1 LSRNPIAIAPRFT
14 LVFCEPHVFSRLD
27 LCYNTGDEFN
37 REFDWDF
44 VPRFDYDG
52 CRYDDNWLAS
62 ESACKS
68 KGRCGLDL
76 SQLLDRV
83 ARMALQGC
91 LQEMRILSELFRFLL
106 SERRPRALSA
116 SNSYNRARL
125 ENKTRF

>member
-1 LSRNPIAIAPRFT
+1 
-14 LVFCEPHVFSRLD
+14 VFCEPHVFSRLD

-44 VPRFDYDG
+44 VPRFDYNG

-62 ESACKS
+62 ESARKS
-68 KGRCGLDL
+68 KGSLDL

-91 LQEMRILSELFRFLL
+91 LQEMRLLSELFRFLL
-106 SERRPRALSA
+106 KRAGPERFPLRS
-116 SNSYNRARL
+116 SYNRARL

>member
-1 LSRNPIAIAPRFT
+1 
-14 LVFCEPHVFSRLD
+14 VFCEPHVFSRLD

-68 KGRCGLDL
+68 KADAASICPNCSTELRGWRCKVVCKKCGFYL
-76 SQLLDRV
+76 S
-83 ARMALQGC
+83 C
-91 LQEMRILSELFRFLL
+91 SIFI
-106 SERRPRALSA
+106 ERAAPRALSA